1 MLRALNQRAF
11 LHADDWITFRSSF
24 LFLNQ
29 FFLRFLFFLWIKF
42 LFLEFKTDG
51 GTEEECTW
59 IKTRL
64 MYRKKSCSSFQKRRR
79 GVWGG
84 PEEDKRGK
92 NASDKFAD
100 AATFMRC
107 QLEMNY
113 YFVCT
118 EKPYVH
124 IVLNVFMNMFL

>member
-1 MLRALNQRAF
+1 MNSKIFKKEISVVYL
-11 LHADDWITFRSSF
+11 WIVNVACIKSE
-24 LFLNQ
+24 LFLQ
-29 FFLRFLFFLWIKF
+29 TIESVF
-42 LFLEFKTDG
+42 FLEFKTDG

-64 MYRKKSCSSFQKRRR
+64 MYRKKKSCSSFWKSKK
-79 GVWGG
+79 GG
-84 PEEDKRGK
+84 EEDKRGK

-124 IVLNVFMNMFL
+124 IVF